1 MDLNKDLIEIGTIVN
16 TFGKNGTVKL
26 MMHEGFEFNDE
37 IAFED
42 KFLFYLSKAQVI
54 EPLRIKKLT
63 QTQRN
68 LLLIDF
74 FGIDNINTA
83 EKLKAKAIYS
93 LREDN
98 LFIEAID
105 YKTYHIITDLSEK
118 PLMILD
124 EMENAKYLLVSV
136 EYQGRK
142 IWIPLIE
149 EYVQAIDDSQNLIVV
164 KNFERLVN

>member
-1 MDLNKDLIEIGTIVN
+1 
-16 TFGKNGTVKL
+16 
-26 MMHEGFEFNDE
+26 MMPDNLEFNDE
-37 IAFED
+37 AIFED
-42 KFLFYLSKAQVI
+42 KFLFYLSKDQVI
-54 EPLRIKKLT
+54 EPLRIKKLS

-74 FGIDNINTA
+74 FGISDLNAA
-83 EKLKAKAIYS
+83 EQLKGRTIYCW
-93 LREDN
+93 REDN

-105 YKTYHIITDLSEK
+105 YKTYHIITDLSEQ
-118 PLMILD
+118 PLAILD

-136 EYQGRK
+136 NYQGRK

-149 EYVQAIDDSQNLIVV
+149 EYVQAIDDAKKIIMV